1 MIEFSGYL
9 FTLPVSFYS
18 IYQCQYWMVGYDLH
32 LSETRKPG
40 FIGYGATTQIRK
52 IEASRSEQKSHILAL
67 TGMSSLEDKRKAFEA
82 GVDG

>member
-1 MIEFSGYL
+1 
-9 FTLPVSFYS
+9 
-18 IYQCQYWMVGYDLH
+18 MVGYDLH
-32 LSETRKPG
+32 LLARPSQTR
-40 FIGYGATTQIRK
+40 FIGYGATIQIRK

>member
-1 MIEFSGYL
+1 
-9 FTLPVSFYS
+9 
-18 IYQCQYWMVGYDLH
+18 MVGYELDL
-32 LSETRKPG
+32 LELRKLG